1 MIIDAHQHFW
11 KYNSSEYNWIDDH
24 MNSLKNDFLP
34 DELLNHLELNNVDGS
49 IVIQARQTIEE
60 SEWLLKLSDQYDFIK
75 GVVGWI
81 DLQSEQVEE
90 QLERFSNHPKFV
102 GVRHV
107 LHDEEDDN
115 FMLNQKFL
123 NGIKLLSMYDLTYDI
138 LIFPRHLAN
147 ALKFVKYFPDQKF
160 VIDHMAKP
168 GIRDQIMEPWKKE
181 IKRIAGFPN
190 VFCKVSGMVTEADWQ
205 NWKTTD
211 VYPYMDVVFD
221 AFGTKRTMFGS
232 DWPVCTLA
240 GDYNSVFNIVFDY
253 MKISTIDEWNDV
265 FGKTAEGFYKIN

>member
-1 MIIDAHQHFW
+1 MIIDAHQ

-253 MKISTIDEWNDV
+253 MKTSTIDEWNDV